1 MTEIPKPSGR
11 IRPFAVEV
19 RAESQTRLQLREAVA
34 KLPPPQSTC
43 GVMAPVRT
51 LAEWRNFLGGDE
63 GVLEDPW
70 GEKHRVSL
78 RAYTGRA
85 ADTPLL
91 VGLREYLPRE
101 EPSLTIADG
110 TVVGLAP

>member
-1 MTEIPKPSGR
+1 MTETPKPSGR

-19 RAESQTRLQLREAVA
+19 REDSHTRLQLPEAVA
-34 KLPPPQSTC
+34 KLPRPQSTC
-43 GVMAPVRT
+43 GVMGPFRT

-70 GEKHRVSL
+70 GEKYRVSL
-78 RAYTGRA
+78 RAYAGRA
-85 ADTPLL
+85 ADTLLL

-110 TVVGLAP
+110 TVIGLAP